1 MIKVVLGRDIVVV
14 FGCRQRPERAE
25 KGLSGSGYAS
35 LGPSN
40 ETGITRSTFENKVVG
55 GYVNA
60 VSSAVE
66 ERVVTRKAVRAEHAC
81 VHLKAGKA
89 RGGVYK
95 GVWRDDGIKVGTK

>member
-1 MIKVVLGRDIVVV
+1 MSTTTREGR
-14 FGCRQRPERAE
+14 ERTV
-25 KGLSGSGYAS
+25 GGGYAS

-66 ERVVTRKAVRAEHAC
+66 EKSC
-81 VHLKAGKA
+81 NS
-89 RGGVYK
+89 
-95 GVWRDDGIKVGTK
+95 